1 MTDTL
6 SRLFEHLRWADKR
19 VHESLLAAH
28 NPPPHTLDLYAHIVA
43 AEHVW
48 LSRILGEKP
57 EVEVWPRLSLTQCA
71 ELAGRNADELS
82 ALVDTMDED
91 GLDGGITYRNSA
103 GAQFTSALRD
113 ILVHVALHGTY
124 HRGQIAA
131 AVRAGGDTPASTDY
145 IAFVRGV
152 PAATRPGIEGTTRG
166 T

>member
-6 SRLFEHLRWADKR
+6 SKLFEHLRWADER
-19 VHESLLAAH
+19 VHASLLAAR

-48 LSRILGEKP
+48 LSRIRGEKP
-57 EVEVWPRLSLTQCA
+57 EVEVWPQLSLSQCA
-71 ELAGRNADELS
+71 ELASRNSDELS
-82 ALVDTMDED
+82 ALVDTVDED
-91 GLDGGITYRNSA
+91 GLDSGITYRNSA

-113 ILVHVALHGTY
+113 ILIHVALHGTY

-152 PAATRPGIEGTTRG
+152 PAATRPR
-166 T
+166 